1 MCFLSPSGHHLTV
14 HFHTQ
19 VLSFVCNTNI
29 GIKTPPSLLSSC
41 PTFLPPSL
49 PLILPPFLSSSLPLF
64 LPPFLLSSLIKGVI
78 VRVPDDK
85 DLKEAQLPDSLRG
98 ILSARIDRLT
108 SNQQWVLKVASI
120 VGPRGIAFELLHE
133 LLNHR

>member
-1 MCFLSPSGHHLTV
+1 MCHHSHWLRLPSPALELTLV
-14 HFHTQ
+14 T
-19 VLSFVCNTNI
+19 
-29 GIKTPPSLLSSC
+29 TPFP
-41 PTFLPPSL
+41 
-49 PLILPPFLSSSLPLF
+49 
-64 LPPFLLSSLIKGVI
+64 LSSLIIGVI